1 MENIDN
7 QLIVLIIAG
16 DKSAFDRVF
25 IKYFKNLHAYAFKL
39 INDRDN
45 AEELVQNVFCRI
57 WEKKH
62 LLKID
67 GYLKS
72 FLYRAVHNECLNFI
86 KHQKVRYSFETHYS
100 SKEEDAESDLS
111 KELAASELRRQL
123 FMAISELPEDCAS
136 VFQMSRFE
144 QLKYH
149 EIAAQLNIPIKAVEY
164 QMGKALKVIR
174 LKLIDFLPTFLI
186 YLTQI
191 L

>member
-1 MENIDN
+1 LESNDN
-7 QLIVLIIAG
+7 QLIELILAG
-16 DKSAFDRVF
+16 DKLAFDRVF

-45 AEELVQNVFCRI
+45 AEEMVQNVFCRI

-86 KHQKVRYSFETHYS
+86 KHQKVRSSFQTHYTT
-100 SKEEDAESDLS
+100 KQEDTESDLS

-123 FMAISELPEDCAS
+123 FMAIGELPEDCAS

-164 QMGKALKVIR
+164 QMGKALKIIR
-174 LKLIDFLPTFLI
+174 LKLVDFLPIFLI

>member
-100 SKEEDAESDLS
+100 SKKEDAESDLS

-149 EIAAQLNIPIKAVEY
+149 EIATQLNIPIKAVEY